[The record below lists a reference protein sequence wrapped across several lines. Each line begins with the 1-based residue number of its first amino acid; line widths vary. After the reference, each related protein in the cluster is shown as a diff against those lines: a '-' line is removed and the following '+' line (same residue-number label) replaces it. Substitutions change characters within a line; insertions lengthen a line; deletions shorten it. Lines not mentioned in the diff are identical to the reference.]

1 MTVTLNRFLVLVLAI
16 ALSACAATP
25 EEEAAENRLKRAANA
40 NVQLGVDYMRRGELE
55 TAEGKLQKALEQD
68 PDSVRAHDA
77 IAVLYGRIDENELA
91 EKHFKKALSLKPDDS
106 RTQNNY
112 GLYLCQT
119 GHYARAEEQFITA
132 ADNQLYSGRTAALTN
147 AGVCANKIPDA
158 EKAEQYFRA
167 VLEIDPNY
175 TPALLNMV
183 NTTYEQGNYLSAR
196 GYLQRYEQ
204 LATYSAESLWLG
216 VRIEDALKD
225 RNASGRYG
233 LLLKN
238 NFPDSAQ
245 TKSLQEW
252 ENERR
257 NR

>member
-1 MTVTLNRFLVLVLAI
+1 MTVTFNRFLVLALALV
-16 ALSACAATP
+16 LSACAASP
-25 EEEAAENRLKRAANA
+25 EQQADDLRVKRAGKA
-40 NVQLGVDYMRRGELE
+40 NVQLGLAYMREGELE

-77 IAVLYGRIDENELA
+77 IAVLYGRIDKNELA
-91 EKHFKKALSLKPDDS
+91 DTHFKKALSLKPDDS

-158 EKAEQYFRA
+158 EKAEQYFRT
-167 VLEIDPNY
+167 VLEIDKYY

-183 NTTYEQGNYLSAR
+183 STTYEQGNYMSAR

-204 LATYSAESLWLG
+204 VAPYSAESLWLG
-216 VRIEDALKD
+216 VRVENALKD
-225 RNASGRYG
+225 RNAAGRYG

-238 NFPDSAQ
+238 NFPDSDQA
-245 TKSLQEW
+245 KSLQEW

>member
-1 MTVTLNRFLVLVLAI
+1 MTVTLSRFLVLALVLV
-16 ALSACAATP
+16 LSACAASP
-25 EEEAAENRLKRAANA
+25 EKEAADNRLKRAAKA
-40 NVQLGVDYMRRGELE
+40 NVALGVAYMRDGDLE

-68 PDSVRAHDA
+68 PDSVRAHDT
-77 IAVLYGRIDENELA
+77 IAVLYGRIDKDELA
-91 EKHFKKALSLKPDDS
+91 EKHFKKALSLDPDDS

-112 GLYLCQT
+112 GLFLCQT
-119 GHYARAEEQFITA
+119 GAYARAEEQFTKA

-147 AGVCANKIPDA
+147 AGVCANKIPDV
-158 EKAEQYFRA
+158 EKAEEYFRA

-175 TPALLNMV
+175 IPALLNMV
-183 NTTYEQGNYLSAR
+183 STTYEQGNYMSAR

-204 LATYSAESLWLG
+204 IAPYSAESLWLG
-216 VRIEDALKD
+216 VRVENALKD
-225 RNASGRYG
+225 RNAAGRYG

-238 NFPDSAQ
+238 NFPDSVQA
-245 TKSLQEW
+245 KSLQEW

>member
-1 MTVTLNRFLVLVLAI
+1 MCTNK
-16 ALSACAATP
+16 SS
-25 EEEAAENRLKRAANA
+25 
-40 NVQLGVDYMRRGELE
+40 
-55 TAEGKLQKALEQD
+55 D
-68 PDSVRAHDA
+68 P
-77 IAVLYGRIDENELA
+77 
-91 EKHFKKALSLKPDDS
+91 
-106 RTQNNY
+106 
-112 GLYLCQT
+112 
-119 GHYARAEEQFITA
+119 
-132 ADNQLYSGRTAALTN
+132 
-147 AGVCANKIPDA
+147 
-158 EKAEQYFRA
+158 EKAEQYFRT

-183 NTTYEQGNYLSAR
+183 RTAYEQGNYLSAR

-204 LATYSAESLWLG
+204 VAPYSAEGLWLG
-216 VRIEDALKD
+216 VRVEDALKD

-245 TKSLQEW
+245 AKSLQEW

>member
-1 MTVTLNRFLVLVLAI
+1 MTVTLSRFLVLALVLV
-16 ALSACAATP
+16 LSACAASP
-25 EEEAAENRLKRAANA
+25 EKEAADNRLKRAAKA
-40 NVQLGVDYMRRGELE
+40 NVALGVAYMRDGDLE

-68 PDSVRAHDA
+68 PDSVRAHDT
-77 IAVLYGRIDENELA
+77 IAVLYGRIDKDELA
-91 EKHFKKALSLKPDDS
+91 EKHFKKALSLDPDDS

-112 GLYLCQT
+112 GLFLCQT
-119 GHYARAEEQFITA
+119 GAYARAEEQFTKA

-147 AGVCANKIPDA
+147 AGVCANKIPDV
-158 EKAEQYFRA
+158 EKAEEYFRA

-175 TPALLNMV
+175 IPALLNMV
-183 NTTYEQGNYLSAR
+183 STTCEQGNYMSAR

-204 LATYSAESLWLG
+204 LAPYSAESLWLG
-216 VRIEDALKD
+216 VRVEDALKD

-238 NFPDSAQ
+238 NFPDSDQA
-245 TKSLQEW
+245 KSLQEW

>member
-1 MTVTLNRFLVLVLAI
+1 MTVTFNRFVVLAI
-16 ALSACAATP
+16 ALVLSACAATQ
-25 EEEAAENRLKRAANA
+25 EQQAADDRLKRAAKANA
-40 NVQLGVDYMRRGELE
+40 QLGVAYMREGDLE
-55 TAEGKLQKALEQD
+55 TAEGKLQKAIEQD

-77 IAVLYGRIDENELA
+77 IAVLYGRIEKNELA

-112 GLYLCQT
+112 GLFLCQT
-119 GHYARAEEQFITA
+119 GAYLKAEEYFNKA
-132 ADNQLYSGRTAALTN
+132 ASNPLYSGRTAALTN

-158 EKAEQYFRA
+158 EKAEQYFRT
-167 VLEIDPNY
+167 VLEIDPYY

-183 NTTYEQGNYLSAR
+183 STTYEQGNYMSAR

-204 LATYSAESLWLG
+204 VAPYSAESLWLG
-216 VRIEDALKD
+216 VRVEDALKD

-238 NFPDSAQ
+238 NFSDTTQA
-245 TKSLQEW
+245 KSLQEW